1 MQTTMDLSGL
11 WEVRLGDGAPATVHL
26 PGTLEENGLGE
37 PETPALESRLTRRF
51 RWEGEAVFSREVTL
65 PDHPGRRLILEAERA
80 RQLRL
85 TVDGQPVPTLQG
97 TLSTPYLFELTRWAG
112 RRVRLCLLSDNRYP
126 GWPREEIVHA
136 SAATDETQTNWNGLL
151 GRLCVH
157 SVADFWVRSV
167 RVYPHGRTLDAAVD
181 LAVPRQ
187 ALDAVGDGELVLE
200 GPALARPFCLLR
212 RDWQPESLRQG
223 LCTLWCRDLPV
234 APEAPLW
241 EEACGALTQITA
253 SLVLDGRTVSRAR
266 ADFGLRTFGA
276 DGGRLTL
283 NGRVFLLRGEANCC
297 VFPETGHPPMTTGAW
312 REVLGRYRAYGVNCL
327 RFHSWCPPEA
337 AFAAADELGMLLQP
351 ELSDWNCTNALETPH
366 SAAYYEAELRQILFC
381 YANHPSFVMLTLGNE
396 LCTGEEGHRRMAELV
411 RLARQLDPTRRYA
424 GSSNGQYGEQG
435 YDGVSDFYTAAA
447 YGDRML
453 RATSS
458 PMIGH
463 LNRCR
468 PGTRQNYRE
477 AAAQTGGVPV
487 FGFEVGQYES
497 WPDFDQIDRFR
508 GITIPENLRAI
519 RRRAEQTGAA
529 AYWQA
534 GVQASGELALRCYRE
549 EVEAVLRTPGMSGL
563 SLLGLQDFPGQGTAL
578 VGMMDAHLAP
588 KPADFAR
595 PERFAAFFA
604 PVVLLACFDRY
615 TYEAG
620 EWFTADLRVAN
631 YGRQTLAGPLCW
643 RIAEGRTI
651 LGQGTLD
658 APAGWPAGGGPYPV
672 ADARR
677 CASPC
682 PDARTVRR
690 GPQQPLSAVELSL
703 RQGRTRRAAP
713 PDRGRPAADRGG
725 GQCPDRPA
733 RRRHGMPGV
742 GALPVQHRFL
752 VGGHLPGAGR
762 HDGAADPG
770 GTPGP
775 QGLSDRDRFKLAVV
789 DPVPRPGFPAA
800 PHDRAGRPGAGQ
812 RDPAGQPGPA
822 VGGPARERPAA
833 RQRHGPCGAP

>member
-337 AFAAADELGMLLQP
+337 
-351 ELSDWNCTNALETPH
+351 
-366 SAAYYEAELRQILFC
+366 
-381 YANHPSFVMLTLGNE
+381 
-396 LCTGEEGHRRMAELV
+396 
-411 RLARQLDPTRRYA
+411 
-424 GSSNGQYGEQG
+424 
-435 YDGVSDFYTAAA
+435 
-447 YGDRML
+447 DRK
-453 RATSS
+453 S
-458 PMIGH
+458 
-463 LNRCR
+463 
-468 PGTRQNYRE
+468 
-477 AAAQTGGVPV
+477 
-487 FGFEVGQYES
+487 
-497 WPDFDQIDRFR
+497 
-508 GITIPENLRAI
+508 
-519 RRRAEQTGAA
+519 
-529 AYWQA
+529 
-534 GVQASGELALRCYRE
+534 
-549 EVEAVLRTPGMSGL
+549 
-563 SLLGLQDFPGQGTAL
+563 
-578 VGMMDAHLAP
+578 
-588 KPADFAR
+588 
-595 PERFAAFFA
+595 
-604 PVVLLACFDRY
+604 VV
-615 TYEAG
+615 
-620 EWFTADLRVAN
+620 
-631 YGRQTLAGPLCW
+631 
-643 RIAEGRTI
+643 
-651 LGQGTLD
+651 
-658 APAGWPAGGGPYPV
+658 
-672 ADARR
+672 
-677 CASPC
+677 
-682 PDARTVRR
+682 
-690 GPQQPLSAVELSL
+690 
-703 RQGRTRRAAP
+703 
-713 PDRGRPAADRGG
+713 
-725 GQCPDRPA
+725 
-733 RRRHGMPGV
+733 
-742 GALPVQHRFL
+742 
-752 VGGHLPGAGR
+752 
-762 HDGAADPG
+762 
-770 GTPGP
+770 
-775 QGLSDRDRFKLAVV
+775 
-789 DPVPRPGFPAA
+789 
-800 PHDRAGRPGAGQ
+800 
-812 RDPAGQPGPA
+812 
-822 VGGPARERPAA
+822 
-833 RQRHGPCGAP
+833 

>member
-497 WPDFDQIDRFR
+497 WRC
-508 GITIPENLRAI
+508 
-519 RRRAEQTGAA
+519 GA
-529 AYWQA
+529 
-534 GVQASGELALRCYRE
+534 
-549 EVEAVLRTPGMSGL
+549 T
-563 SLLGLQDFPGQGTAL
+563 
-578 VGMMDAHLAP
+578 
-588 KPADFAR
+588 
-595 PERFAAFFA
+595 
-604 PVVLLACFDRY
+604 
-615 TYEAG
+615 
-620 EWFTADLRVAN
+620 
-631 YGRQTLAGPLCW
+631 
-643 RIAEGRTI
+643 
-651 LGQGTLD
+651 
-658 APAGWPAGGGPYPV
+658 
-672 ADARR
+672 ARR
-677 CASPC
+677 SRPCCAHP
-682 PDARTVRR
+682 
-690 GPQQPLSAVELSL
+690 E
-703 RQGRTRRAAP
+703 
-713 PDRGRPAADRGG
+713 
-725 GQCPDRPA
+725 
-733 RRRHGMPGV
+733 
-742 GALPVQHRFL
+742 
-752 VGGHLPGAGR
+752 
-762 HDGAADPG
+762 
-770 GTPGP
+770 
-775 QGLSDRDRFKLAVV
+775 
-789 DPVPRPGFPAA
+789 
-800 PHDRAGRPGAGQ
+800 
-812 RDPAGQPGPA
+812 
-822 VGGPARERPAA
+822 
-833 RQRHGPCGAP
+833 

>member
-411 RLARQLDPTRRYA
+411 RPARHPAELPGGRR
-424 GSSNGQYGEQG
+424 
-435 YDGVSDFYTAAA
+435 
-447 YGDRML
+447 
-453 RATSS
+453 
-458 PMIGH
+458 P
-463 LNRCR
+463 NR
-468 PGTRQNYRE
+468 
-477 AAAQTGGVPV
+477 
-487 FGFEVGQYES
+487 
-497 WPDFDQIDRFR
+497 R
-508 GITIPENLRAI
+508 G
-519 RRRAEQTGAA
+519 
-529 AYWQA
+529 A
-534 GVQASGELALRCYRE
+534 GVRL
-549 EVEAVLRTPGMSGL
+549 
-563 SLLGLQDFPGQGTAL
+563 
-578 VGMMDAHLAP
+578 
-588 KPADFAR
+588 
-595 PERFAAFFA
+595 
-604 PVVLLACFDRY
+604 
-615 TYEAG
+615 
-620 EWFTADLRVAN
+620 
-631 YGRQTLAGPLCW
+631 
-643 RIAEGRTI
+643 
-651 LGQGTLD
+651 
-658 APAGWPAGGGPYPV
+658 
-672 ADARR
+672 
-677 CASPC
+677 
-682 PDARTVRR
+682 
-690 GPQQPLSAVELSL
+690 
-703 RQGRTRRAAP
+703 
-713 PDRGRPAADRGG
+713 
-725 GQCPDRPA
+725 
-733 RRRHGMPGV
+733 
-742 GALPVQHRFL
+742 
-752 VGGHLPGAGR
+752 
-762 HDGAADPG
+762 
-770 GTPGP
+770 
-775 QGLSDRDRFKLAVV
+775 
-789 DPVPRPGFPAA
+789 
-800 PHDRAGRPGAGQ
+800 
-812 RDPAGQPGPA
+812 
-822 VGGPARERPAA
+822 
-833 RQRHGPCGAP
+833 